1 MPVASSSATLLRG
14 GEFYSP
20 LQARLR
26 TDDVLLSELRQR
38 VRAAY
43 PATSMNWLYCT
54 TNWNVVGTVGTLG
67 EVAFT
72 VMV

>member
-1 MPVASSSATLLRG
+1 MPVANSSATLLRG
-14 GEFYSP
+14 GGFYSP

-26 TDDVLLSELRQR
+26 TDDLLLSELRQPCSR
-38 VRAAY
+38 SV

-54 TNWNVVGTVGTLG
+54 TNWNVVETVGTLG